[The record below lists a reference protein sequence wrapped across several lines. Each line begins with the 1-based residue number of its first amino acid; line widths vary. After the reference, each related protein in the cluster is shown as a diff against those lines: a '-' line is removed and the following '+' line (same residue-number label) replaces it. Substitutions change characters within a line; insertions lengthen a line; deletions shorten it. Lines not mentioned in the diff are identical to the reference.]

1 LAHPASSIQ
10 YPAPSIHHPVS
21 GLLLNKIFIMKK
33 QVFSSLL
40 LFLLVANI
48 SFSQGKYQ
56 KPALEQKG
64 SWSLIMVPDLQNYV
78 KWGKNQP
85 LVDLMMAWIVDN
97 IDTLNIKM
105 VMGVGDLVEN
115 NEKITNDYDGDQTTQ
130 SQWETV
136 SRAFA
141 KLDGKVPYIAATG
154 NHDYST
160 DREGNRTSRYSE
172 FFTTDR
178 NYLNQK
184 ILVQNTR
191 NEQGKPTLENS
202 AYEIKG
208 LNGKD
213 YLFITVEYG
222 PRDTVMTWAKKVA
235 AMEQYKNHRV
245 ILSTHNYLSEKDVH
259 TSGEV
264 SWLYWEPY
272 NIDNMIQ
279 KSPRI
284 ILPKANNG
292 KQIWEKLVQPS
303 SNIEMVLCGHI
314 SGEGYRKDKNA
325 AGKSVHQI
333 LFDAQS
339 MGGGHRDGNG
349 GDGWIR
355 ILEFFPDGKT
365 VKVKTFSPLF
375 GISPTTQQ
383 FAWKK
388 DKRNEFIVEFD
399 NK

>member
-1 LAHPASSIQ
+1 
-10 YPAPSIHHPVS
+10 
-21 GLLLNKIFIMKK
+21 MKK
-33 QVFSSLL
+33 MIFSWVL
-40 LFLLVANI
+40 LFILTTNI
-48 SFSQGKYQ
+48 SFSQEKYQ

-78 KWGKNQP
+78 KWGRNQP

-105 VMGVGDLVEN
+105 VMGMGDLVEN
-115 NEKITNDYDGDQTTQ
+115 DEKITNDYDGDQTTK
-130 SQWETV
+130 SQWEAV
-136 SRAFA
+136 SKAFG

-154 NHDYST
+154 NHDYSI
-160 DREGNRTSRYSE
+160 DRQGNRTSHFSD

-178 NYLNQK
+178 NHLNQK

-191 NEQGKPTLENS
+191 NEQGRPALDNS

-222 PRDTVMTWAKKVA
+222 PRDTVLTWAKNVA

-245 ILSTHNYLSEKDVH
+245 ILSTHEYLNAKD
-259 TSGEV
+259 TRTNGEI

-272 NIDNMIQ
+272 NVDNMIQ

-284 ILPKANNG
+284 KLPNANNG
-292 KQIWEKLVQPS
+292 QQIWEKVIQPS

-314 SGEGYRKDKNA
+314 SGEGYRADKNRS
-325 AGKSVHQI
+325 GKSVHQI

-349 GDGWIR
+349 GDGWLR

-375 GISPTTQQ
+375 GVSPTTRQ

-388 DKRNEFIVEFD
+388 DARNEFTVKFD
-399 NK
+399 